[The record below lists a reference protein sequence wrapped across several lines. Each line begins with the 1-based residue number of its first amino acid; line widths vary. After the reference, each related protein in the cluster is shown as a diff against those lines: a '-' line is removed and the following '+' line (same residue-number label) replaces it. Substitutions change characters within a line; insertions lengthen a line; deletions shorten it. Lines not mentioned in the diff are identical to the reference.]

1 MQAWGHPQV
10 GRELGTRGRG
20 AQGQGNMRAA
30 TTQGQWVQHVPHG
43 SVPWGLLGVP
53 TATPGA
59 VTPLQGLSPGAGAV
73 PRGLCCTVPIR
84 RSCAI
89 WSLSCGCHMG
99 SIRGSCAVG
108 LCPLQL
114 CHTAWSCG
122 CAIRSPSQI
131 DVQQG
136 LCPVELCVWA
146 LS

>member
-53 TATPGA
+53 TVTPIA

-73 PRGLCCTVPIR
+73 PQGLCCTVP
-84 RSCAI
+84 SDV
-89 WSLSCGCHMG
+89 
-99 SIRGSCAVG
+99 AVPYG
-108 LCPLQL
+108 P
-114 CHTAWSCG
+114 
-122 CAIRSPSQI
+122 
-131 DVQQG
+131 
-136 LCPVELCVWA
+136 CPVAVIWA
-146 LS
+146 PSEVAVL